1 MRTSQGECV
10 NRELIRL
17 IFGQFFVHSCMTGTR
32 LAAPLLALRDGYS
45 PGAVGFLLSL
55 FALTQ
60 VFLSLPAGRY
70 TDKHGFMKPMLIA
83 ICLAFFGTAIGVAF
97 PRFDVLCL
105 SALLTGAGCGIS
117 IIALQRHAGRVA
129 HEASELRQIFSWLSL
144 GPAVAN
150 FLGPMVTGLIIDHS
164 TKQAGDNLSYR
175 IAFVVLALFSV
186 VAWWCVRG
194 AHDLPTAVPRSDG
207 QPHHAWDLLREQSF
221 RRLLLVNWL
230 VASCWDVHTFV
241 VPLLGHEKGLSAS
254 QIGTVLGV
262 FALAAFVI
270 RVLLPSISRHMRE
283 MSVVMVAMLLTAAV
297 FAIYP
302 LMPGA
307 LAMAVCSALLGLAL
321 GSVQPMAMSMLHQIT
336 PEERHGEA
344 VGLRLM
350 LINGSSVCMPLMFG
364 AAGAAIGVGGVFWV
378 MGALVGAGSRM
389 AWVLG
394 RTPLPTFTPIDP
406 HPAIPATSSAAT
418 PDDGVTD
425 VEPKKPSSS

>member
-1 MRTSQGECV
+1 M

-17 IFGQFFVHSCMTGTR
+17 IVGQFFVHSCMTGTR
-32 LAAPLLALRDGYS
+32 LAAPLLALRDGYT
-45 PGAVGFLLSL
+45 PGAVGFLLAL

-60 VFLSLPAGRY
+60 VFLALPAGRY
-70 TDKHGFMKPMLIA
+70 TDKHGFMRPMLIA
-83 ICLAFFGTAIGVAF
+83 IGLAFTGTIIGVIY
-97 PRFDVLCL
+97 PRFGVLCI

-144 GPAVAN
+144 GPAIAN

-164 TKQAGDNLSYR
+164 TKQAGDDLSYR
-175 IAFVVLALFSV
+175 IAFGVLSAFALL
-186 VAWWCVRG
+186 AWWCVRG
-194 AHDLPTAVPRSDG
+194 AQEQPTAAVVHDG

-241 VPLLGHEKGLSAS
+241 VPLLGHEKGLAAS

-262 FALAAFVI
+262 FALAAFFI
-270 RVLLPSISRHMRE
+270 RLLLPSISRHLRE
-283 MSVVMVAMLLTAAV
+283 MTVVMAAMVLTAAV
-297 FAIYP
+297 FAVYP
-302 LMPGA
+302 LMPNA
-307 LAMAVCSALLGLAL
+307 TTMAICSALLGIAL

-378 MGALVGAGSRM
+378 MGAMIGAGSRM
-389 AWVLG
+389 AWLLG
-394 RTPLPTFTPIDP
+394 HTPMPTFKPVTPEAGAAQP
-406 HPAIPATSSAAT
+406 GVAGSSVASA
-418 PDDGVTD
+418 DSDVTD
-425 VEPKKPSSS
+425 VEPKQN

>member
-1 MRTSQGECV
+1 M

-17 IFGQFFVHSCMTGTR
+17 IIGQFFVHTCMTGTR

-45 PGAVGFLLSL
+45 PGAIGFLLSL

-60 VFLSLPAGRY
+60 VFLALPAGRY
-70 TDKHGFMKPMLIA
+70 TDKHGFLKPMRIA
-83 ICLAFFGTAIGVAF
+83 IGLAFVGTIIGVAF
-97 PRFDVLCL
+97 PRFDVLCV

-129 HEASELRQIFSWLSL
+129 HEATELRQIFSWLSL
-144 GPAVAN
+144 GPAIAN

-164 TKQAGDNLSYR
+164 TQQAGDDLSYR
-175 IAFVVLALFSV
+175 IAFAVLSLFAL

-194 AHDLPTAVPRSDG
+194 THAEPAAAAKTDG

-221 RRLLLVNWL
+221 RRLLMVNWL

-270 RVLLPSISRHMRE
+270 RLLLPTISRHLRE
-283 MSVVMVAMLLTAAV
+283 MTVVMAAMVLTAAV

-302 LMPGA
+302 MMPNATTMA
-307 LAMAVCSALLGLAL
+307 LCSALLGIAL
-321 GSVQPMAMSMLHQIT
+321 GSVQPMAMSMLHQLT
-336 PEERHGEA
+336 PEDRHGEA

-364 AAGAAIGVGGVFWV
+364 AAGAAIGVSGVFWV
-378 MGALVGAGSRM
+378 MGTLIGAGSRM
-389 AWVLG
+389 AWILG
-394 RTPLPTFTPIDP
+394 RTPLPTFTPIE
-406 HPAIPATSSAAT
+406 TSTAK
-418 PDDGVTD
+418 PDADVTD
-425 VEPKKPSSS
+425 VEPKK

>member
-1 MRTSQGECV
+1 M
-10 NRELIRL
+10 NRELMRL
-17 IFGQFFVHSCMTGTR
+17 MIGQFLVHTCMTGTR

-45 PGAVGFLLSL
+45 PGAIGFLLSL

-60 VFLSLPAGRY
+60 VFLALPAGRY
-70 TDKHGFMKPMLIA
+70 ADQHGFKKPMMIA
-83 ICLAFFGTAIGVAF
+83 IGLAFVGTAIGIIL
-97 PRFDVLCL
+97 PRFDVLCV

-129 HEASELRQIFSWLSL
+129 HEASELRKIFSWLSL
-144 GPAVAN
+144 GPAIAN
-150 FLGPMVTGLIIDHS
+150 FLGPMVTGLILDHS
-164 TKQAGDNLSYR
+164 TREAGNNLSYR
-175 IAFVVLALFSV
+175 IAFAVLSLFAV
-186 VAWWCVRG
+186 GAWWCVRSVQVIE
-194 AHDLPTAVPRSDG
+194 AAPPKSDG
-207 QPHHAWDLLREQSF
+207 QPHHAWDLLREQNF
-221 RRLLLVNWL
+221 RRLLTVNWL

-254 QIGTVLGV
+254 QIGTVLGI

-270 RVLLPSISRHMRE
+270 RLLLPAISRHLKE
-283 MSVVMVAMLLTAAV
+283 MTVVMAAMVLTAAV

-302 LMPGA
+302 LMPNAWG
-307 LAMAVCSALLGLAL
+307 MTVCSALLGIAL

-364 AAGAAIGVGGVFWV
+364 AAGAAIGVAGVFWV
-378 MGALVGAGSRM
+378 MGGLIGAGSRM

-394 RTPLPTFTPIDP
+394 RTPIPTFKPLESHAAP
-406 HPAIPATSSAAT
+406 VGGATV
-418 PDDGVTD
+418 DDITD
-425 VEPKKPSSS
+425 VEPKK

>member
-1 MRTSQGECV
+1 M

-17 IFGQFFVHSCMTGTR
+17 MIGQLLVHTCMTGMR

-70 TDKHGFMKPMLIA
+70 ADQHGFKKPMMIA
-83 ICLAFFGTAIGVAF
+83 IALAFAGTAIGVALPHF
-97 PRFDVLCL
+97 HVLCV

-129 HEASELRQIFSWLSL
+129 HEASELRKIFSWLSL

-150 FLGPMVTGLIIDHS
+150 FLGPMVMGLIIDHS
-164 TKQAGDNLSYR
+164 TQQAGNNLSYR
-175 IAFVVLALFSV
+175 IAFAVLSTFALG
-186 VAWWCVRG
+186 AWWCVHG
-194 AHDLPTAVPRSDG
+194 AQVIEAAPPKADG
-207 QPHHAWDLLREQSF
+207 QPHHAWDLLREQNF

-241 VPLLGHEKGLSAS
+241 VPLLGHERGLSAS
-254 QIGTVLGV
+254 QIGTVLGI

-270 RVLLPSISRHMRE
+270 RLFLPVLSRRVKE
-283 MSVVMVAMLLTAAV
+283 MSVVTAAMVLTAAV

-302 LMPGA
+302 LMPNAWTMA
-307 LAMAVCSALLGLAL
+307 LCSAMLGMAL

-378 MGALVGAGSRM
+378 MGAAIGAGSRM

-394 RTPLPTFTPIDP
+394 KMPLPNQ
-406 HPAIPATSSAAT
+406 
-418 PDDGVTD
+418 
-425 VEPKKPSSS
+425 KL

>member
-1 MRTSQGECV
+1 M
-10 NRELIRL
+10 NRELMRL
-17 IFGQFFVHSCMTGTR
+17 IVGQFFVHTCMTGTR

-60 VFLSLPAGRY
+60 VFLALPAGRY

-83 ICLAFFGTAIGVAF
+83 IALAFAGTIIGVAL
-97 PRFDVLCL
+97 PRFDVLCV

-117 IIALQRHAGRVA
+117 VIAVQRHAGRVA
-129 HEASELRQIFSWLSL
+129 HEASELRKIFSWLSL
-144 GPAVAN
+144 GPAIAN

-164 TKQAGDNLSYR
+164 TRQAGDNFSYR
-175 IAFVVLALFSV
+175 IAFAVLALFSL

-194 AHDLPTAVPRSDG
+194 AHELPTEAAKTDG

-241 VPLLGHEKGLSAS
+241 VPLLGHDKGLSAS
-254 QIGTVLGV
+254 QIGTVLGI

-270 RVLLPSISRHMRE
+270 RLLLPFISRHLRE
-283 MSVVMVAMLLTAAV
+283 MTVVMAAMVLTSAV

-302 LMPGA
+302 LMPNA
-307 LAMAVCSALLGLAL
+307 WAMAVCSALLGLAL

-336 PEERHGEA
+336 PEARHGEA

-394 RTPLPTFTPIDP
+394 RAPLPSFQPLEP
-406 HPAIPATSSAAT
+406 PAADA
-418 PDDGVTD
+418 VTD
-425 VEPKKPSSS
+425 VEPKSPRQP

>member
-1 MRTSQGECV
+1 M

-17 IFGQFFVHSCMTGTR
+17 IIGQFFVHTCMTGTR
-32 LAAPLLALRDGYS
+32 LAAPLLALRDGHT

-60 VFLSLPAGRY
+60 VFLALPAGRY
-70 TDKHGFMKPMLIA
+70 ADRHGFMKPMLAAIA
-83 ICLAFFGTAIGVAF
+83 LAFFGTAIGVAF
-97 PRFDVLCL
+97 PRFEVLCL

-144 GPAVAN
+144 GPAIAN

-164 TKQAGDNLSYR
+164 TGQAGNNLSYR
-175 IAFVVLALFSV
+175 IAFAVLALFSV
-186 VAWWCVRG
+186 VAWWCVRS
-194 AHDLPTAVPRSDG
+194 AQEMEPAPPKSDG

-221 RRLLLVNWL
+221 RRLLIVNWL

-241 VPLLGHEKGLSAS
+241 VPLLGHDRGLSAS
-254 QIGTVLGV
+254 EIGAVLGV

-270 RVLLPSISRHMRE
+270 RVLLPAISRHLRE
-283 MSVVMVAMLLTAAV
+283 MTVVMAAMVLTAAI
-297 FAIYP
+297 FAVYP
-302 LMPGA
+302 LMPNA
-307 LAMAVCSALLGLAL
+307 WAMAFCSALLGIGL

-394 RTPLPTFTPIDP
+394 KTPLPTFKVIDSS
-406 HPAIPATSSAAT
+406 PAAGPAAHALGEK
-418 PDDGVTD
+418 PVAMPPR
-425 VEPKKPSSS
+425 EP